1 MAKDKKQQQEKDHQK
16 EREVVMVES
25 KPVEE
30 KKEPTPSRV
39 NNIRIERI
47 GSLTLNMVAEPLK
60 KRYEKHYKTDKTHL
74 IIDIVLA
81 AIILILLGV
90 ILNLWFFSK
99 NKLVNLID
107 FQVTTHEL
115 INGQEAE
122 FTIDYTNTTDQTLT
136 DVNLVLKKPTSLHQ
150 PKYSAGEFDT
160 KTNTLKI
167 GDLAPNAH
175 GQFKI
180 TGFLL
185 GNLDTG
191 QEFLAVMNYKNKYG
205 QDRQEF
211 WQKEFNLNGS
221 ALQTEISL
229 PSKAIAT
236 SPFETKL
243 NLKNSSEINFDDLQ
257 IKINWPEQI
266 NLISTDLG
274 DADQSAWII
283 GNYQPGQENTHS
295 FIAKAYINKP
305 QNLNLTA
312 DFYATYDNEQYLL
325 AQSQNS
331 IWVDFSKVNV
341 NFTNLENNLSVSP
354 GQQTTYTI
362 NYKNNEDYTISNLEI
377 GLSVKGDYARQ
388 NLIKVNQNDYP
399 QLADLTSG
407 QSDSIQIPLTTKSII
422 DFSQK
427 QENYNLEVRAIASY
441 DDPIEKSRI
450 TVESKPI
457 ITAVNSNLSL
467 QTTGLF
473 YTPQGDQIGVGSV
486 PPVVGEYT
494 SYWTLIKVINTN
506 NAIKDLKITAKIPSG
521 VEFTDIYNV
530 TEGNQ
535 IVYNN
540 ENKTITWTVGEIER
554 FAGIF
559 KPAPEARIQLAI
571 IPAAQQVGN
580 SPALLTNITA
590 TATDAQTGAFLTAS
604 GSNITTGIFSEE
616 SLNKVIE

>member
-1 MAKDKKQQQEKDHQK
+1 MAKQKKQQDK
-16 EREVVMVES
+16 ESKEVIMVEP

-39 NNIRIERI
+39 DNIRIDRI
-47 GSLTLNMVAEPLK
+47 GNLTLNMVAKPLK

-107 FQVTTHEL
+107 FQVTTHEV

-122 FTIDYTNTTDQTLT
+122 FIINYTNTTDQTLT
-136 DVNLVLKKPTSLHQ
+136 DVNLVLKKPASLHQ
-150 PKYSAGEFDT
+150 PKYSTTEFNT

-185 GNLDTG
+185 GNLDTS

-205 QDRQEF
+205 QERQEF

-221 ALQTEISL
+221 ALQTEMFL
-229 PSKAIAT
+229 PNKAIAT
-236 SPFETKL
+236 SPFEAKL
-243 NLKNSSEINFDDLQ
+243 NIKNSSEITFDNLQ
-257 IKINWPEQI
+257 IKISWPEQI
-266 NLISTDLG
+266 KLISTELG
-274 DADQSAWII
+274 KANQSTWTI
-283 GNYQPGQENTHS
+283 GNYKPNQENTYS
-295 FIAKAYINKP
+295 FIAKAYVNKP
-305 QNLNLTA
+305 QNLNLTT

-325 AQSQNS
+325 AQAQNLL
-331 IWVDFSKVNV
+331 WVDFSKVTV

-362 NYKNNEDYTISNLEI
+362 NYKNSEDYTITNLEI
-377 GLSVKGDYARQ
+377 GLSVKGDYAKQ
-388 NLIKVNQNDYP
+388 SLIKVNQNDYQ
-399 QLADLTSG
+399 QLAELESG
-407 QSDSIQIPLTTKSII
+407 QSASIQIPLTTKSII
-422 DFSQK
+422 DFSQE
-427 QENYNLEVRAIASY
+427 QGNYNLEVRAVASY

-457 ITAVNSNLSL
+457 ITAVNSNVSL

-486 PPVVGEYT
+486 PPAVGEYT

-506 NAIKDLKITAKIPSG
+506 NAIKDLKITAQIPAA
-521 VEFTDIYNV
+521 VEFADIYNV

-535 IVYNN
+535 IVYNA
-540 ENKTITWTVGEIER
+540 ENNTITWTIGDIER

-559 KPAPEARIQLAI
+559 RPAPEARIQLAI
-571 IPAAQQVGN
+571 IPSAKQAGA

-590 TATDAQTGAFLTAS
+590 TATDAKTGAFLTAS
-604 GSNITTGIFSEE
+604 GKNITTAIFSEE
-616 SLNKVIE
+616 ELNKVIQ

>member
-1 MAKDKKQQQEKDHQK
+1 MAKQKKQQPEKEPQK
-16 EREVVMVES
+16 EVIMVDP

-30 KKEPTPSRV
+30 KKESTPSRV
-39 NNIRIERI
+39 DNIRIDRI

-99 NKLVNLID
+99 NKMVNLID

-122 FTIDYTNTTDQTLT
+122 FTIDYTNTTDQNLT

-150 PKYSAGEFDT
+150 PKYSTEEFDT

-175 GQFKI
+175 GQFKV

-185 GNLDTG
+185 GNLDTS
-191 QEFLAVMNYKNKYG
+191 QEFLAVINYKNKYG

-221 ALQTEISL
+221 ALQTELFL

-243 NLKNSSEINFDDLQ
+243 NIKNSSEIAFDNLQ
-257 IKINWPEQI
+257 IKINLPEQV
-266 NLISTDLG
+266 NLVSTELG
-274 DADQSAWII
+274 ETNESTWTIGDYQS
-283 GNYQPGQENTHS
+283 GQENSYT

-305 QNLNLTA
+305 QDLNIGTN
-312 DFYATYDNEQYLL
+312 FYATYDNEQYLL
-325 AQSQNS
+325 AQAQNS
-331 IWVDFSKVNV
+331 IWVDFSKVTV

-362 NYKNNEDYTISNLEI
+362 NYKNSEDYNIANLEI
-377 GLSVKGDYARQ
+377 GLSVKGAYAKQ

-399 QLADLTSG
+399 QLAKLESG
-407 QSDSIQIPLTTKSII
+407 QSSSIQIPLTTKSII
-422 DFSQK
+422 DFSRE
-427 QENYNLEVRAIASY
+427 QENYNLEIRAIASY

-457 ITAVNSNLSL
+457 ITAVNSNISL

-473 YTPQGDQIGVGSV
+473 YTPQGDQIGVGSI
-486 PPVVGEYT
+486 PPAVGEYT
-494 SYWTLIKVINTN
+494 SYWTLIKIINTN
-506 NAIKDLKITAKIPSG
+506 NDIKDLKITAQIPAW

-535 IVYNN
+535 IVYNT
-540 ENKTITWTVGEIER
+540 ENKTITWTIGEIER

-571 IPAAQQVGN
+571 IPTASQAGT

-590 TATDAQTGAFLTAS
+590 TATDKNTGAFLTAS
-604 GSNITTGIFSEE
+604 GKNITTAIFSEE